1 LRTTVAIPCY
11 NEATTIAKVVSDFR
25 KELPEAEIL
34 VVDNAS
40 SDDSGARAAAAGARV
55 VREKRRGKGYV
66 MQTILETVDADV
78 CVIVDGDDT
87 YFAEDVHQ
95 LLLPVTSDQAD
106 MVVGDRLKEATS
118 VALNDLHRFGNRA
131 ILAIINMAF
140 RTDFQDVLSGYRV
153 MNRKFMNA
161 VPLIAGG
168 FETETELTLQ
178 ALEKGM
184 VIREMPIRYRAR
196 PVGSVSKLSPFAD
209 GYRILITM
217 AVLLRNHRPLYFF
230 SSIAVGL
237 LIADG
242 VYAAAL
248 LAGRLPPY
256 GRLVHGGVMGGI
268 ALLASGLVL
277 IGILLNAVSAG
288 FQELTALQRARVFPV
303 GQLHAAAQRNQHGRR
318 QRGAVEY
325 AASAIADHDPHH
337 RLRGAPITIGAPF
350 QPPAVHQTLAVNAH
364 VHRHCRDAGMLAR
377 RAPRVR
383 KIGRNIADEG
393 LRIDEVSPNIV
404 VRGRF
409 GVVLSSG

>member
-106 MVVGDRLKEATS
+106 MVVGDRLKEASS

-184 VIREMPIRYRAR
+184 VILEMPIRYRAR

-237 LIADG
+237 LVADG

-256 GRLVHGGVMGGI
+256 GRLVHAGVMGGM

-288 FQELTALQRARVFPV
+288 FQELTALQRR
-303 GQLHAAAQRNQHGRR
+303 
-318 QRGAVEY
+318 
-325 AASAIADHDPHH
+325 
-337 RLRGAPITIGAPF
+337 
-350 QPPAVHQTLAVNAH
+350 
-364 VHRHCRDAGMLAR
+364 
-377 RAPRVR
+377 PR
-383 KIGRNIADEG
+383 
-393 LRIDEVSPNIV
+393 
-404 VRGRF
+404 
-409 GVVLSSG
+409 

>member
-1 LRTTVAIPCY
+1 MRTTVAIPCY

-40 SDDSGARAAAAGARV
+40 SDDSGARAEKAGARV

-66 MQTILETVDADV
+66 MQTILETVEADV

-95 LLLPVTSDQAD
+95 LLAPVTSDQAD
-106 MVVGDRLKEATS
+106 MVVGDRLKEASS
-118 VALNDLHRFGNRA
+118 VALTDVHRFGNRV

-140 RTDFQDVLSGYRV
+140 RTRFQDVLSGYRV
-153 MNRKFMNA
+153 MNRNFMST
-161 VPLIAGG
+161 VPLITGG

-196 PVGSVSKLSPFAD
+196 PEGSVSKLSPFAD

-237 LIADG
+237 LVADG

-256 GRLVHGGVMGGI
+256 GRLVHLSVMGGM

-288 FQELTALQRARVFPV
+288 FQELTAL
-303 GQLHAAAQRNQHGRR
+303 HRR
-318 QRGAVEY
+318 
-325 AASAIADHDPHH
+325 
-337 RLRGAPITIGAPF
+337 
-350 QPPAVHQTLAVNAH
+350 
-364 VHRHCRDAGMLAR
+364 
-377 RAPRVR
+377 PR
-383 KIGRNIADEG
+383 
-393 LRIDEVSPNIV
+393 
-404 VRGRF
+404 
-409 GVVLSSG
+409 

>member
-1 LRTTVAIPCY
+1 MRTTVAIPCY

-106 MVVGDRLKEATS
+106 MVVGDRLKEASS

-184 VIREMPIRYRAR
+184 VILEMPIRYRAR
-196 PVGSVSKLSPFAD
+196 PVGSLSKLSPFAD

-237 LIADG
+237 LVADG

-256 GRLVHGGVMGGI
+256 GRLVHAGVMGGI

-288 FQELTALQRARVFPV
+288 FQELTALQRR
-303 GQLHAAAQRNQHGRR
+303 
-318 QRGAVEY
+318 
-325 AASAIADHDPHH
+325 
-337 RLRGAPITIGAPF
+337 
-350 QPPAVHQTLAVNAH
+350 
-364 VHRHCRDAGMLAR
+364 
-377 RAPRVR
+377 PR
-383 KIGRNIADEG
+383 
-393 LRIDEVSPNIV
+393 
-404 VRGRF
+404 
-409 GVVLSSG
+409 

>member
-1 LRTTVAIPCY
+1 MRTTVAIPCY

-106 MVVGDRLKEATS
+106 MVVGDRLKEASS

-153 MNRKFMNA
+153 MNRKFMSA
-161 VPLIAGG
+161 VPLITGG

-184 VIREMPIRYRAR
+184 VILEMPIRYRAR
-196 PVGSVSKLSPFAD
+196 PEGSVSKLSPFAD

-242 VYAAAL
+242 VYLAAL

-256 GRLVHGGVMGGI
+256 GRLVHAGVMGGI
-268 ALLASGLVL
+268 VLLASGLVL
-277 IGILLNAVSAG
+277 IGILLYAVSAG
-288 FQELTALQRARVFPV
+288 FQELTALQRR
-303 GQLHAAAQRNQHGRR
+303 
-318 QRGAVEY
+318 
-325 AASAIADHDPHH
+325 
-337 RLRGAPITIGAPF
+337 
-350 QPPAVHQTLAVNAH
+350 
-364 VHRHCRDAGMLAR
+364 
-377 RAPRVR
+377 PR
-383 KIGRNIADEG
+383 
-393 LRIDEVSPNIV
+393 
-404 VRGRF
+404 
-409 GVVLSSG
+409 

>member
-256 GRLVHGGVMGGI
+256 GRLVHAGVMGGI

-288 FQELTALQRARVFPV
+288 FQELTALQRR
-303 GQLHAAAQRNQHGRR
+303 
-318 QRGAVEY
+318 
-325 AASAIADHDPHH
+325 
-337 RLRGAPITIGAPF
+337 
-350 QPPAVHQTLAVNAH
+350 
-364 VHRHCRDAGMLAR
+364 
-377 RAPRVR
+377 PR
-383 KIGRNIADEG
+383 
-393 LRIDEVSPNIV
+393 
-404 VRGRF
+404 
-409 GVVLSSG
+409 

>member
-87 YFAEDVHQ
+87 YFAEDVHR

-106 MVVGDRLKEATS
+106 MVVGDRLKEASS

-248 LAGRLPPY
+248 LAGRLPAY

-288 FQELTALQRARVFPV
+288 FQELTALQRR
-303 GQLHAAAQRNQHGRR
+303 
-318 QRGAVEY
+318 
-325 AASAIADHDPHH
+325 
-337 RLRGAPITIGAPF
+337 
-350 QPPAVHQTLAVNAH
+350 
-364 VHRHCRDAGMLAR
+364 
-377 RAPRVR
+377 PR
-383 KIGRNIADEG
+383 
-393 LRIDEVSPNIV
+393 
-404 VRGRF
+404 
-409 GVVLSSG
+409 

>member
-1 LRTTVAIPCY
+1 MRTTVAIPCY

-184 VIREMPIRYRAR
+184 VICEMPIRYRAR

-248 LAGRLPPY
+248 LAGRLPAY

-288 FQELTALQRARVFPV
+288 FQELTALQRR
-303 GQLHAAAQRNQHGRR
+303 
-318 QRGAVEY
+318 
-325 AASAIADHDPHH
+325 
-337 RLRGAPITIGAPF
+337 
-350 QPPAVHQTLAVNAH
+350 
-364 VHRHCRDAGMLAR
+364 
-377 RAPRVR
+377 PR
-383 KIGRNIADEG
+383 
-393 LRIDEVSPNIV
+393 
-404 VRGRF
+404 
-409 GVVLSSG
+409 

>member
-25 KELPEAEIL
+25 RELPEAEIL

-40 SDDSGARAAAAGARV
+40 SDDSGARARAAGARV

-106 MVVGDRLKEATS
+106 MVVGDRLKEASS

-140 RTDFQDVLSGYRV
+140 RTHFQDVLSGYRV
-153 MNRKFMNA
+153 MNRKFMSA
-161 VPLIAGG
+161 VPLITGG

-196 PVGSVSKLSPFAD
+196 PEGSVSKLSPFAD

-230 SSIAVGL
+230 SSIAVSL

-242 VYAAAL
+242 VYLAAL

-256 GRLVHGGVMGGI
+256 GRLVHAGVMGGI

-288 FQELTALQRARVFPV
+288 FQELTALQRR
-303 GQLHAAAQRNQHGRR
+303 
-318 QRGAVEY
+318 
-325 AASAIADHDPHH
+325 
-337 RLRGAPITIGAPF
+337 
-350 QPPAVHQTLAVNAH
+350 
-364 VHRHCRDAGMLAR
+364 
-377 RAPRVR
+377 PR
-383 KIGRNIADEG
+383 
-393 LRIDEVSPNIV
+393 
-404 VRGRF
+404 
-409 GVVLSSG
+409 

>member
-1 LRTTVAIPCY
+1 MRTTVAVPCY

-25 KELPEAEIL
+25 AQLPEAEIL

-40 SDDSGARAAAAGARV
+40 SDDSGARAAQAGARV

-87 YFAEDVHQ
+87 YFAEDVHK
-95 LLLPVTSDQAD
+95 LLAPVTSDQAD
-106 MVVGDRLKEATS
+106 MVVGDRLKEASS
-118 VALNDLHRFGNRA
+118 VALNDVHRFGNRV

-140 RTDFQDVLSGYRV
+140 RTRFQDVLSGYRV
-153 MNRKFMNA
+153 MNRNFMSS
-161 VPLIAGG
+161 VPLITGG

-184 VIREMPIRYRAR
+184 VILEMPIRYRAR
-196 PVGSVSKLSPFAD
+196 PEGSVSKLSPFAD

-237 LIADG
+237 LAADA

-248 LAGRLPPY
+248 LAHRLPPY
-256 GRLVHGGVMGGI
+256 GTLIHAGVMGGI

-288 FQELTALQRARVFPV
+288 FQEMTAL
-303 GQLHAAAQRNQHGRR
+303 HRR
-318 QRGAVEY
+318 
-325 AASAIADHDPHH
+325 
-337 RLRGAPITIGAPF
+337 
-350 QPPAVHQTLAVNAH
+350 
-364 VHRHCRDAGMLAR
+364 
-377 RAPRVR
+377 PR
-383 KIGRNIADEG
+383 
-393 LRIDEVSPNIV
+393 
-404 VRGRF
+404 
-409 GVVLSSG
+409 

>member
-1 LRTTVAIPCY
+1 MRTTVAIPCY

-106 MVVGDRLKEATS
+106 MVVGDRLKEASS

-153 MNRKFMNA
+153 MNRKFMKA

-184 VIREMPIRYRAR
+184 VILEMPIRYRAR

-237 LIADG
+237 LVADG

-256 GRLVHGGVMGGI
+256 GRLVHAGVMGGI

-288 FQELTALQRARVFPV
+288 FQELTALQRR
-303 GQLHAAAQRNQHGRR
+303 
-318 QRGAVEY
+318 
-325 AASAIADHDPHH
+325 
-337 RLRGAPITIGAPF
+337 
-350 QPPAVHQTLAVNAH
+350 
-364 VHRHCRDAGMLAR
+364 
-377 RAPRVR
+377 PR
-383 KIGRNIADEG
+383 
-393 LRIDEVSPNIV
+393 
-404 VRGRF
+404 
-409 GVVLSSG
+409 